1 MLYIVISLILG
12 ITGSE
17 MGRLMERTEWLKRQ
31 RDISKIMKR
40 SVGKQSTEFKD
51 SQLLDKDLHCMG
63 QDA

>member
-1 MLYIVISLILG
+1 MLYIVISLILD